1 MTIDPVTIDRA
12 RTVTVGQL
20 IDMAGQFNEE
30 IRVGVNPEYT
40 RGQIELILDAA
51 ALPHEDPCRAA
62 VTAAVTA
69 ASDEFFAPP
78 VMS

>member
-1 MTIDPVTIDRA
+1 MTIDPVTIDRD

-20 IDMAGQFNEE
+20 IDWAGQFNEE

-40 RGQIELILDAA
+40 RGQVELILDAA
-51 ALPHEDPCRAA
+51 ALPHEDACRAA
-62 VTAAVTA
+62 VTAAITA